1 MSERGQSRRTP
12 GCRPE
17 QSEEE
22 DAISNSK
29 EAAGEADFEGQGAY
43 QWFPFGRVNF

>member
-22 DAISNSK
+22 DAISSSK
-29 EAAGEADFEGQGAY
+29 EAAGEADFEGQRGISVVSF
-43 QWFPFGRVNF
+43 WTC